1 MKSYVLFL
9 TEYENYTSCKFKDTY
24 EMSLNGLLQK
34 DPFTSSLLGSFIE
47 NPNSSVTLFV
57 KSHNLNNSSSTSR
70 TAMHLELYINGT
82 VKFGP
87 LKFPNVTIKA
97 EIAANE
103 NFKRCGGERKAQD
116 LKLAARFNQTA
127 ALGRFFTTSQSN
139 SVEIFLPFDSQNKSY
154 GIINATVAILG
165 DSFESQVTISNT
177 SASFKRDIFFFNAYR
192 LSLSGSSRLQ
202 PWDYLLLKVT
212 GIFGRS
218 NVGGAN
224 DALEDVIK
232 GMIKEYI
239 QVIVKNTAQ
248 RLVALKNI
256 DKKMGERLEKSKTRL
271 LLSENRTSLAITKYL
286 WALKFQKAALKEV
299 TAAEKN
305 VSVSN
310 QDVNKLKSSF
320 ERLCSVTTCPY
331 VCVAGTACNTC
342 YNDLIS
348 EEQGLCPAICHNVR
362 KERFPP
368 YKEMATCLE
377 EECDHSGGDFFSFV
391 GCNFEK
397 VGKAVL
403 TTAAKAVVT
412 YGLVSVGV
420 PPQVAYPIASGAVTY
435 AVTGSEEKAA
445 ESAAGAALWQVA
457 DPYVTPYV
465 DKYTGMAKDAIFGP
479 GDPKSPGPEV
489 PDGVVGGVVDAITGC
504 NDEGE
509 WNCKV
514 ERKPCEKNVFNYK
527 FTNVPYSCEI
537 SCKVN
542 VIKETVAT
550 PCCKEVN
557 CASRMKE
564 LRCKEKNVFCRK
576 AREKALSKLN
586 AAKRDLFKPVTKL
599 QKAEKKLRIAEI
611 ELSKRKIDLEAA
623 SSERSIL
630 QRVHDAVAK
639 ASNISQRANAENRA
653 LIKDAIALA
662 RLWNSTNQTCPVY
675 IREISFD
682 VTFSSPHETSI
693 PVMFKIASKDTEK
706 TIFPVLNFASFNDSL
721 QQISKQIVREL
732 FGNVSVIL
740 RSGHPLNQ
748 ISSAKRTERR
758 KRAIDE
764 GKAYVTNLVEFKKKC
779 ALVTNYQHALTDII
793 SSLYKIS
800 TQSLMTFNNVTNK
813 TIRQRHAEAHDFT
826 INMTQAA
833 EFGLTAKDLKESMKA
848 VSSDE
853 EVIGAVDLIEL
864 RNATNHAKVQTAIE
878 VVYRDWEASM
888 ERVFNC
894 TSLECNGFVDCMED
908 FVDNWNYLYQDST
921 LPEAVRLKR
930 TLAALAMEV
939 KALVSLE
946 DLTVADAAERSSRI
960 LQILQDMKNEKIF
973 CAVAPNITNHPEVMK
988 DMKTGQTLELTCK
1001 ATGDPAP
1008 YYRWKKNGVL
1018 LLESD
1023 AENLRIEKV
1032 TTKDSGNYTCEA
1044 YNHVSVETSTPSLVL
1059 VHPPPTL
1066 VHQPPTKLHIPINT
1080 GFYLRCKATSLV
1092 RPLRYQWLFMPF
1104 EANGYRMVENG
1115 NFSVLKFTS
1124 IQNQEEGFYKC
1135 NVSNPFDF
1143 TLSHDVHVRVLGFSL
1158 VVPSLGLSFE
1168 IVGNYKRLQ
1177 DSYEDNNQMDIDN
1190 TPLHDNERFHLD
1202 VQFSFKRVVSNLANL
1217 SSNAVRNLT
1226 IHDCKSN
1233 DQKNV
1238 SCSASLRLLGLN
1250 VTGPEPTNRT
1260 ERENARSVV
1269 ESVNVMKQSV
1279 AVLVNE
1285 SNTGGISLNI
1295 KDVILYIDPSS
1306 WKTGEYKSMCPT
1318 GTMLYVNN
1326 FLCGK

>member
-34 DPFTSSLLGSFIE
+34 DPFTSTLLGSFIE
-47 NPNSSVTLFV
+47 NPNSNVTLFA

-70 TAMHLELYINGT
+70 TAMHLELYVNGT

-87 LKFPNVTIKA
+87 LKFPNVTIKT

-116 LKLAARFNQTA
+116 LKLSARFNQTA

-154 GIINATVAILG
+154 GIINATVSILG

-177 SASFKRDIFFFNAYR
+177 SASFKRDILFFNAYR

-271 LLSENRTSLAITKYL
+271 LSENRTSLAITKYL
-286 WALKFQKAALKEV
+286 WALKFRKAALKEV
-299 TAAEKN
+299 TAAERN

-435 AVTGSEEKAA
+435 AVTGSEGKAA

-457 DPYVTPYV
+457 DAYVTPYV
-465 DKYTGMAKDAIFGP
+465 DKYTGLAKDAIFGP

-489 PDGVVGGVVDAITGC
+489 PDGVVGGVVDAVTGC

-721 QQISKQIVREL
+721 Q
-732 FGNVSVIL
+732 
-740 RSGHPLNQ
+740 
-748 ISSAKRTERR
+748 
-758 KRAIDE
+758 
-764 GKAYVTNLVEFKKKC
+764 
-779 ALVTNYQHALTDII
+779 
-793 SSLYKIS
+793 
-800 TQSLMTFNNVTNK
+800 
-813 TIRQRHAEAHDFT
+813 
-826 INMTQAA
+826 
-833 EFGLTAKDLKESMKA
+833 
-848 VSSDE
+848 
-853 EVIGAVDLIEL
+853 
-864 RNATNHAKVQTAIE
+864 
-878 VVYRDWEASM
+878 
-888 ERVFNC
+888 
-894 TSLECNGFVDCMED
+894 
-908 FVDNWNYLYQDST
+908 
-921 LPEAVRLKR
+921 
-930 TLAALAMEV
+930 
-939 KALVSLE
+939 
-946 DLTVADAAERSSRI
+946 
-960 LQILQDMKNEKIF
+960 
-973 CAVAPNITNHPEVMK
+973 
-988 DMKTGQTLELTCK
+988 
-1001 ATGDPAP
+1001 
-1008 YYRWKKNGVL
+1008 
-1018 LLESD
+1018 
-1023 AENLRIEKV
+1023 
-1032 TTKDSGNYTCEA
+1032 
-1044 YNHVSVETSTPSLVL
+1044 
-1059 VHPPPTL
+1059 
-1066 VHQPPTKLHIPINT
+1066 
-1080 GFYLRCKATSLV
+1080 
-1092 RPLRYQWLFMPF
+1092 
-1104 EANGYRMVENG
+1104 
-1115 NFSVLKFTS
+1115 
-1124 IQNQEEGFYKC
+1124 
-1135 NVSNPFDF
+1135 
-1143 TLSHDVHVRVLGFSL
+1143 
-1158 VVPSLGLSFE
+1158 
-1168 IVGNYKRLQ
+1168 
-1177 DSYEDNNQMDIDN
+1177 
-1190 TPLHDNERFHLD
+1190 
-1202 VQFSFKRVVSNLANL
+1202 
-1217 SSNAVRNLT
+1217 
-1226 IHDCKSN
+1226 
-1233 DQKNV
+1233 
-1238 SCSASLRLLGLN
+1238 
-1250 VTGPEPTNRT
+1250 
-1260 ERENARSVV
+1260 
-1269 ESVNVMKQSV
+1269 
-1279 AVLVNE
+1279 
-1285 SNTGGISLNI
+1285 
-1295 KDVILYIDPSS
+1295 
-1306 WKTGEYKSMCPT
+1306 
-1318 GTMLYVNN
+1318 
-1326 FLCGK
+1326 

>member
-1 MKSYVLFL
+1 
-9 TEYENYTSCKFKDTY
+9 
-24 EMSLNGLLQK
+24 MSLNGLLQK
-34 DPFTSSLLGSFIE
+34 DPFTSTPLGSFIE
-47 NPNSSVTLFV
+47 NSNSNVTLV
-57 KSHNLNNSSSTSR
+57 AKSHNLNNSSSTSR
-70 TAMHLELYINGT
+70 SAMHLELYINGT

-87 LKFPNVTIKA
+87 LKFPNVTIKS
-97 EIAANE
+97 EIATDE

-116 LKLAARFNQTA
+116 LKLSARFNQTA
-127 ALGRFFTTSQSN
+127 ALGRFFTTSQSD

-154 GIINATVAILG
+154 GIINATVSILG

-177 SASFKRDIFFFNAYR
+177 SACFKRDILLFNAYR

-202 PWDYLLLKVT
+202 PWDYLLLKLT

-224 DALEDVIK
+224 DALENVMK

-239 QVIVKNTAQ
+239 EVIVENTAQ

-256 DKKMGERLEKSKTRL
+256 DKKMSERLEKSKTRL
-271 LLSENRTSLAITKYL
+271 LRSENRTSLAITKYL
-286 WALKFQKAALKEV
+286 WALKFQKAASKEV

-305 VSVSN
+305 VSLSN
-310 QDVNKLKSSF
+310 QDVNKLKSSL
-320 ERLCSVTTCPY
+320 ERLCSVTKCRY

-342 YNDLIS
+342 YKDLIS

-362 KERFPP
+362 KERLPP
-368 YKEMATCLE
+368 YKAMATCLE
-377 EECDHSGGDFFSFV
+377 EECDHSGDDFFSFV

-397 VGKAVL
+397 VGTAVL

-445 ESAAGAALWQVA
+445 KSAAGAALWQLA

-465 DKYTGMAKDAIFGP
+465 DKYTEMAKDTIFGP
-479 GDPKSPGPEV
+479 SDPKNPGPEA
-489 PDGVVGGVVDAITGC
+489 PDGVFGGVVDAVTGC

-514 ERKPCEKNVFNYK
+514 ERKPCVKNVFNYK
-527 FTNVPYSCEI
+527 FTNIPYSCEI

-623 SSERSIL
+623 SSERNIL

-639 ASNISQRANAENRA
+639 ASNISQRANGENRA

-662 RLWNSTNQTCPVY
+662 RLWNSTNQTCPVD

-740 RSGHPLNQ
+740 RSRHPLNQ

-758 KRAIDE
+758 KRAINE

-853 EVIGAVDLIEL
+853 EVISAVDLIEL
-864 RNATNHAKVQTAIE
+864 RNATNHDKVQTAIE

-908 FVDNWNYLYQDST
+908 FVDNWSYLYQDVA
-921 LPEAVRLKR
+921 LPEAVRLKK
-930 TLAALAMEV
+930 TLAVLGREV

-960 LQILQDMKNEKIF
+960 LQILQNIKREKIF
-973 CAVAPNITNHPEVMK
+973 CAVAPNITNHPEAMK
-988 DMKTGQTLELTCK
+988 DLKTGQTLELTCK

-1008 YYRWKKNGVL
+1008 SYRWKKNGVL
-1018 LLESD
+1018 LQESD
-1023 AENLRIEKV
+1023 TENLLIEKV

-1059 VHPPPTL
+1059 VHSPPTL
-1066 VHQPPTKLHIPINT
+1066 IYQPPSKLNIPINT

-1092 RPLRYQWLFMPF
+1092 RPLRYQWLFMPS
-1104 EANGYRMVENG
+1104 EGNGYRMVENG

-1124 IQNQEEGFYKC
+1124 VQNQEEGFYKC

-1168 IVGNYKRLQ
+1168 ILGNYKSLQ
-1177 DSYEDNNQMDIDN
+1177 DSYEEKNQMDIDN
-1190 TPLHDNERFHLD
+1190 TPLHDNERFQLD

-1217 SSNAVRNLT
+1217 SSTAVKNLT

-1233 DQKNV
+1233 GQKNV
-1238 SCSASLRLLGLN
+1238 SCSVSLRLLSLN
-1250 VTGPEPTNRT
+1250 VTGPELTNRT
-1260 ERENARSVV
+1260 ERENARSVMD
-1269 ESVNVMKQSV
+1269 SVNVMKQSV

-1285 SNTGGISLNI
+1285 SNTRGISLNV
-1295 KDVILYIDPSS
+1295 KDVGLYIDPSS
-1306 WKTGEYKSMCPT
+1306 WETGEYKSMCPT

-1326 FLCGK
+1326 FLCGKLRDGVILT